1 MLTTHPLVG
10 KLVSRNAL
18 TPNKQF
24 QYPGVR
30 EAHEELIVRAAQNY
44 YNLVTVM
51 LKSCNIVAEAGVQN
65 GHWH

>member
-10 KLVSRNAL
+10 KLVSRNAFI
-18 TPNKQF
+18 PNMQF
-24 QYPGVR
+24 RYAVAQ
-30 EAHEELIVRAAQNY
+30 EAHEELVIRAARDC